1 MFRAALMILCILML
15 PAAAIAQPS
24 AAGDVMFVGFN
35 ADGTDG
41 FAIVTLVDIPDT
53 TVIHFS
59 ENEWTG
65 AALNTGEGNATWT
78 NDTGGTITEGTV
90 LTFTDMS
97 TTPAASQGAMS
108 GDTINLNASD
118 EILYAYLG
126 TATVPTTFLSGFAN
140 DDFTRNGATLSGTG
154 LVVGTTAIE
163 ADDGVGFVDDDV
175 LVYDGPTN
183 CDSITKVQ
191 CQMQIADV
199 TTPNWSSEN
208 AVDAHN
214 NSVYPD
220 FPDDVTGDFTSV
232 PVELMSFD
240 IE

>member
-1 MFRAALMILCILML
+1 MLRIARLTLCLLVL
-15 PAAAIAQPS
+15 PAAAAAQPT

-59 ENEWTG
+59 DNEWDG
-65 AALNTGEGNATWT
+65 DSFNNTNEGEATWT
-78 NDTGGTITEGTV
+78 NDTGGVITEGTV
-90 LTFTDMS
+90 LTFTDM
-97 TTPAASQGAMS
+97 TGTPTASQGSMS
-108 GDTINLNASD
+108 GEDIDLNASN
-118 EILYAYLG
+118 EQLWAYLG
-126 TATVPTTFLSGFAN
+126 TATVPTTFLSGIAN
-140 DDFTRNGATLSGTG
+140 DDFTQNTNTLTGTG
-154 LVVGTTAIE
+154 LTIGTTAIE
-163 ADDGVGFVDDDV
+163 IDDAGVSDEDV
-175 LVYDGPTN
+175 MVYDGDN
-183 CDSITKVQ
+183 HCDSITKVQ

-199 TTPNWSSEN
+199 TNNWSTED

-220 FPDDVTGDFTSV
+220 FPDDVIGDFTSV
-232 PVELMSFD
+232 PVELMSFA